1 MEDSHI
7 MIIIGIVVIIV
18 LFAIY
23 IYIMK
28 KFTTKVEIFV
38 DSIGS
43 EYTALKSAATQ
54 QFQAIEGDVTCTG
67 CAICKELE
75 SMNIKIPAC
84 ARISCATCGV
94 APTPAA

>member
-1 MEDSHI
+1 MEDSQI
-7 MIIIGIVVIIV
+7 MIIIGIIVIIV

-28 KFTTKVEIFV
+28 KFTAKVETFV
-38 DSIGS
+38 DEIGS
-43 EYTALKSAATQ
+43 EYTALKTAATQ
-54 QFQAIEGDVTCTG
+54 KFTAFEGDINCTG

-84 ARISCATCGV
+84 SKVNCATCST
-94 APTPAA
+94 TPAA